1 MSIENLDKIFH
12 PKSIAV
18 VGASEREGSIGAALM
33 RNLLKGGFTGD
44 LYPINLRR
52 KKVMDIRAYPSVRDL
67 KTPVDLAL
75 ISTPIATAA
84 KIVKECA
91 EAGIGG
97 VVIISAGGKEIGA
110 AGKNVEAAIRKE
122 ASRNGLRVIGPN
134 CLGIVSSRSRL
145 NASFA
150 SHMPLPGKMAF
161 ISQSGAI
168 CTAILDLSIRE
179 HFGFSYFISLGS
191 MLDVDFGDV
200 IDYLGNEP
208 DVGSIVMYVES
219 LTRFRNFMSAARA
232 VSRVKPIIVLK
243 AGRSQAGAKAAASHT
258 GALAGEDAVYDA
270 AFKRAGILRV
280 KTFEELFDCAE
291 LLAKQP
297 KPSGPDLAIVTNAG
311 GPGVMAADVLS
322 DYGVEPAALSTG
334 TISKLDQILPPFWSK
349 SNPIDML
356 GEATPALFR
365 KVVQICL
372 DAKETNGIL
381 IMAAPQALTDSTK
394 IAAALVDLLQKNSFP
409 VFTCWLGG
417 ADMENGRKIFNQ
429 AGIPTFDTPERAVRA
444 FMDLHHYTQNI
455 EMLQEIP
462 VKLPAKLDFDRET
475 AHAVIQQGLL
485 NESRFLSEGA
495 WH

>member
-12 PKSIAV
+12 PKFIAV

-52 KKVMDIRAYPSVRDL
+52 KKVMDIRAYPSVSDL

-75 ISTPIATAA
+75 ISTPITTAPQ
-84 KIVKECA
+84 IVKECA

-191 MLDVDFGDV
+191 MLGD
-200 IDYLGNEP
+200 
-208 DVGSIVMYVES
+208 
-219 LTRFRNFMSAARA
+219 
-232 VSRVKPIIVLK
+232 
-243 AGRSQAGAKAAASHT
+243 
-258 GALAGEDAVYDA
+258 
-270 AFKRAGILRV
+270 
-280 KTFEELFDCAE
+280 
-291 LLAKQP
+291 
-297 KPSGPDLAIVTNAG
+297 
-311 GPGVMAADVLS
+311 
-322 DYGVEPAALSTG
+322 
-334 TISKLDQILPPFWSK
+334 
-349 SNPIDML
+349 
-356 GEATPALFR
+356 ATPELFR

-409 VFTCWLGG
+409 VFTCWLGD